1 MVTGHSSGARRGIRM
16 LEIRALVVLAII
28 STLSACASNKK
39 FSFENIYDD
48 VVSLLTADS
57 DGPITEG
64 SDGSDG
70 SVSDGSDESGNLKED
85 PAPAIVPGDDEPAR
99 WLIKNGCSLD
109 SVNLDAGG
117 TRTWKMRCPNSR
129 WVTLIDT
136 SL

>member
-1 MVTGHSSGARRGIRM
+1 MVMATGQSLCARSGIKM
-16 LEIRALVVLAII
+16 LERRVLTVFAII
-28 STLSACASNKK
+28 SALSACATTEK

-48 VVSLLTADS
+48 VVALLTDDS
-57 DGPITEG
+57 DSLVT
-64 SDGSDG
+64 
-70 SVSDGSDESGNLKED
+70 DGSDESINLEES
-85 PAPAIVPGDDEPAR
+85 PVPEVVPGDDEPAR

-109 SVNLDAGG
+109 AVTVDAEG

>member
-1 MVTGHSSGARRGIRM
+1 M
-16 LEIRALVVLAII
+16 ALVVLTII

-57 DGPITEG
+57 DG
-64 SDGSDG
+64 
-70 SVSDGSDESGNLKED
+70 SVTDGSDESENLKED
-85 PAPAIVPGDDEPAR
+85 PAPAIVLGDDEPAR

-109 SVNLDAGG
+109 SVNVDAGG

>member
-1 MVTGHSSGARRGIRM
+1 M
-16 LEIRALVVLAII
+16 LERRALVVLAII
-28 STLSACASNKK
+28 SALSACATNTE
-39 FSFENIYDD
+39 FSFENIYED

-57 DGPITEG
+57 DGSVT
-64 SDGSDG
+64 DGSG
-70 SVSDGSDESGNLKED
+70 EPESFKED

-109 SVNLDAGG
+109 SVTVDAGG

-129 WVTLIDT
+129 WVTMIDT